1 MFLGI
6 CLNCS
11 EKDKSNQCLL
21 MPLQHNKFLIL
32 KLILQAQDTDTMR
45 GFFQKILVD
54 GTLEYSATCAQVVIN
69 YFGVLTEDLQLY

>member
-1 MFLGI
+1 
-6 CLNCS
+6 
-11 EKDKSNQCLL
+11 

-32 KLILQAQDTDTMR
+32 KLILQTQDTDTMR

-54 GTLEYSATCAQVVIN
+54 GTLVYSGTCAQVVIN